1 MTSKKIAIIGGGIGG
16 LTLAIALQRRGLN
29 VSVFENASQ
38 IKPLGAGLVLAANAV
53 KALTEIGISDEIL
66 QAGKILK
73 LFSIKDESGNILTE
87 TDSEKLTLRLGVVN
101 NFTIHRADL
110 HAVLVSQ
117 VIPGTLL
124 LNKGLTDFHSKHSGI
139 TLNFADGTTE
149 HTDYLIACDGI
160 HSVIRKKLLP
170 ESNPRYAGYTCFRA
184 VIDNPSSNIDIDE
197 TSETWGK
204 PGRFGIVPLNNNRI
218 YWFACINAPTNNIQM
233 RGAKISDLLTYF
245 GKYHFPIPQ
254 IVENTQDHQLIWSD
268 ISDIKPIKQF
278 AFGKIVLM
286 GDAAHATTPNM
297 GQGACMAIE
306 DAAVMANCLDHYS
319 SVEEA
324 FKQFEKKRIGRTTSI
339 VNHSRIIGKMAQL
352 ENSLLIKVRNA
363 ALKLTPAHVTENQV
377 RRLTEVSF
385 T

>member
-1 MTSKKIAIIGGGIGG
+1 
-16 LTLAIALQRRGLN
+16 
-29 VSVFENASQ
+29 
-38 IKPLGAGLVLAANAV
+38 
-53 KALTEIGISDEIL
+53 
-66 QAGKILK
+66 
-73 LFSIKDESGNILTE
+73 
-87 TDSEKLTLRLGVVN
+87 
-101 NFTIHRADL
+101 
-110 HAVLVSQ
+110 
-117 VIPGTLL
+117 
-124 LNKGLTDFHSKHSGI
+124 
-139 TLNFADGTTE
+139 
-149 HTDYLIACDGI
+149 
-160 HSVIRKKLLP
+160 
-170 ESNPRYAGYTCFRA
+170 
-184 VIDNPSSNIDIDE
+184 
-197 TSETWGK
+197 
-204 PGRFGIVPLNNNRI
+204 
-218 YWFACINAPTNNIQM
+218 M